1 MNEIVNKFLLAW
13 DKFMHE
19 IHLTQPGFMY
29 CACGLFTKNKEAI
42 QKFNPNLGGLF
53 RGQFWGEGVILK
65 QVNLATKDATADLK
79 RNLRKPAR

>member
-1 MNEIVNKFLLAW
+1 
-13 DKFMHE
+13 MHE

-53 RGQFWGEGVILK
+53 RGQF
-65 QVNLATKDATADLK
+65 
-79 RNLRKPAR
+79 